1 MTTQTPSE
9 KNLLKRYPLVAFF
22 VLAYLFFFLALMLIG
37 GLLKMISVSPT
48 GMSVLIALASW
59 TPNLAA
65 VVLVVVNS
73 GWDKVRSLA
82 AGWLKWR
89 VPVQWYLFGLAPLA
103 VAFGAAGLA
112 VLMDEA
118 PVTRGT
124 GLTGATLFSML
135 LFNII
140 QGAMGEE
147 LGWRGYA
154 LPNLQKRY
162 SPLTASIILG
172 LVISGWHSILHL
184 VSPTGVPEWQFWVI
198 MVSFCILVTW
208 AYNHSGGSLLIVS
221 LFHFAFNFSIELVV
235 TRLGLI
241 SLETLFV
248 IYLVVYGLGALAVSV
263 LGKMYKPLPLISQ

>member
-1 MTTQTPSE
+1 MTTQTQPE

-22 VLAYLFFFLALMLIG
+22 VLAYLFFFIVLMLIG

-48 GMSVLIALASW
+48 VMSTLIALASW
-59 TPNLAA
+59 TPNLAV
-65 VVLVVVNS
+65 VVLVVFNG

-89 VPVQWYLFGLAPLA
+89 VSAWWYLFGLAPLA
-103 VAFGAAGLA
+103 VAFGAAGLSA
-112 VLMDEA
+112 LMGEA
-118 PVTRGT
+118 PVTPGT
-124 GLTGATLFSML
+124 RLTGATLLSML
-135 LFNII
+135 VFNII
-140 QGAMGEE
+140 QGATGEE

-162 SPLTASIILG
+162 TPLTASIILG
-172 LVISGWHSILHL
+172 VVISGWHSILHL
-184 VSPTGVPEWQFWVI
+184 VSPTGVPEWQFWII

-221 LFHFAFNFSIELVV
+221 LFHFTFNFSIELVV

-263 LGKMYKPLPLISQ
+263 LGKMYKPSSSISQ